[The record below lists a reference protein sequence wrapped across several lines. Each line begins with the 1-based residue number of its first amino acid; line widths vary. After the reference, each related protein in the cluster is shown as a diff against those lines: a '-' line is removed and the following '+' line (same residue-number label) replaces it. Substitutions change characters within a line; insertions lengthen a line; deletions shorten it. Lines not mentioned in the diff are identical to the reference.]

1 MKWGAF
7 HSFHSKI
14 EKVISC
20 EIICKP
26 IQGLGLERFLLMV
39 AVKVAMKF
47 AMKFY
52 GWEAGLDL
60 HCLNQD
66 LPD

>member
-1 MKWGAF
+1 MKWRAF

-14 EKVISC
+14 QKVISC

-26 IQGLGLERFLLMV
+26 IQQLGLEPFLLMD
-39 AVKVAMKF
+39 AVKAAMKV

-52 GWEAGLDL
+52 GWEKGLDL

>member
-1 MKWGAF
+1 MKWRAF

-14 EKVISC
+14 EKVISR

-26 IQGLGLERFLLMV
+26 GQELGFDRFLLLD

-47 AMKFY
+47 Y
-52 GWEAGLDL
+52 GRAEGLIL
-60 HCLNQD
+60 T
-66 LPD
+66 